1 MIRRAL
7 LVLSAAA
14 AALGLAGA
22 PVAAQPKYEYPSMPA
37 AGTPKPFAVPA
48 SETYRLA
55 NGLQVTLIPYG
66 QVPKASVQLRVY
78 SGSLNEGEDV
88 GLAALAAQ
96 MLREGAGGRSG
107 ADIAAAA
114 AAMGG
119 NLNVGAGPHETF
131 FALNVL
137 TEHAD
142 DAVRLIADVGQRP
155 DIPASEFERVRQ
167 SYARNVAVNKSQP
180 QSAADAALAAAYYGP
195 KHPYGRLFPADAQV
209 KAYTADDVRRFYR
222 ANFGAKRAR
231 LFVAGRFDKAAV
243 KAAIEQAFGGWAGG
257 PERLSLPPSPQ
268 PGPKVIL
275 VDRPGAPQSTLRLA
289 FPAPVTGAPEDIGFR
304 VTNALLGGS
313 FTSRITANLRE
324 QKGYTYS
331 PFSGLSHNPGET
343 QWGFDADV
351 TTDVTG
357 AALKEVFGEIRRLQN
372 EAVPEEEAAGMRTW
386 MAGTFVLQN
395 ASPGG
400 LIQSVAERDFHG
412 LPASWLTDYV
422 PSVLRVSGADMQR
435 LAGTSLPLAKMTL
448 VVVGDLAK
456 VEPQLKSLPELQGVT
471 FERVT
476 PF

>member
-7 LVLSAAA
+7 LVLGAAA
-14 AALGLAGA
+14 AALGLAA
-22 PVAAQPKYEYPSMPA
+22 PLAAQPKYEYPPMPA
-37 AGTPKPFAVPA
+37 GGTPKPFAVPV

-55 NGLQVTLIPYG
+55 NGMQVTLIPYG
-66 QVPKASVQLRVY
+66 QVPKAVVNLRVY
-78 SGSLNEGEDV
+78 AGSLNEGEDV

-119 NLNVGAGPHETF
+119 NLNVGAGTHETF
-131 FALNVL
+131 FGLNVL
-137 TEHAD
+137 AEHAD
-142 DAVRLIADVGQRP
+142 AAVRLIADLGQRP
-155 DIPASEFERVRQ
+155 DLPASEFERVRQ
-167 SYARNVAVNKSQP
+167 SYARNVAVAKSQP

-195 KHPYGRLFPADAQV
+195 KHPYGRVFPTEAQL

-257 PERLSLPPSPQ
+257 PERLGLPPTPQ

-289 FPAPVTGAPEDIGFR
+289 FPAPVAGAPEDIGFR

-313 FTSRITANLRE
+313 FTSRITANIRE

-331 PFSGLSHNPGET
+331 PFSSLSHNVGEA

-372 EAVPEEEAAGMRTW
+372 ESVPEEEAAGMRTW

-395 ASPGG
+395 ASAAG
-400 LIQSVAERDFHG
+400 LIGSIAERDFHG
-412 LPASWLTDYV
+412 LPANWLTDYV
-422 PSVLRVSGADMQR
+422 PNVLRVSGADMQR
-435 LAGTSLPLAKMTL
+435 LAGRSLPLGKMIL

-456 VEPQLKSLPELQGVT
+456 VEPQLKALPELQGVQ
-471 FERVT
+471 FQRVT

>member
-1 MIRRAL
+1 MIRRIPLAFW
-7 LVLSAAA
+7 AA
-14 AALGLAGA
+14 AALGLAAA
-22 PVAAQPKYEYPSMPA
+22 PLAAQPKYDYPPMPA

-66 QVPKASVQLRVY
+66 QVPKAVVNLRVY
-78 SGSLNEGEDV
+78 AGSLNEGEEV

-119 NLNVGAGPHETF
+119 NLNINSGAHETTF
-131 FALNVL
+131 GLNVL
-137 TEHAD
+137 SEHAD
-142 DAVRLIADVGQRP
+142 DAVRLIADLGQRP
-155 DIPASEFERVRQ
+155 DLPASEFERVRQ
-167 SYARNVAVNKSQP
+167 SYARNVAVGKSQP

-195 KHPYGRLFPADAQV
+195 SHPYGRVFPTDAQLAGY
-209 KAYTADDVRRFYR
+209 KLADIRRFYES
-222 ANFGAKRAR
+222 NFGAKRAR
-231 LFVAGRFDKAAV
+231 LFVAGRFDKVAV
-243 KAAIEQAFGGWAGG
+243 KAAIQQAFGSWTGG

-275 VDRPGAPQSTLRLA
+275 VDRPGAPQSTVRIA
-289 FPAPVTGAPEDIGFR
+289 FPAPVAGAPEDIGFR
-304 VTNALLGGS
+304 VTDALLGGS
-313 FTSRITANLRE
+313 FTSRITANIRE

-331 PFSGLSHNPGET
+331 PFSTVSYNPGQA
-343 QWGFDADV
+343 QWEFDADV

-357 AALKEVFGEIRRLQN
+357 AALKEVFGEIRRLQT
-372 EAVPEEEAAGMRTW
+372 EPVPEEEAAGMRTW

-395 ASPGG
+395 ASSAG
-400 LIQSVAERDFHG
+400 LIGSIAERDFHG
-412 LPASWLTDYV
+412 LPAAWLTDYV
-422 PSVLRVSGADMQR
+422 PNVLKVTGSEMQA
-435 LAGTSLPLAKMTL
+435 LAARTLPLNRMTL

-456 VEPQLKSLPELQGVT
+456 VEAQLKALPELQGVP
-471 FERVT
+471 FQRVT

>member
-1 MIRRAL
+1 MIRR
-7 LVLSAAA
+7 VLAAA
-14 AALGLAGA
+14 AALGLAAA
-22 PVAAQPKYEYPSMPA
+22 PLAAQPPKYDYPPMPA
-37 AGTPKPFAVPA
+37 AGSPKPFAVPA

-66 QVPKASVQLRVY
+66 QVPKAAVQLRVY

-119 NLNVGAGPHETF
+119 NLGVGAGAHETF
-131 FALNVL
+131 FTLNVL
-137 TEHAD
+137 SEHAD

-155 DIPASEFERVRQ
+155 DLPASEFDRVKQ
-167 SYARNVAVNKSQP
+167 AYARNVAVGKSQP

-195 KHPYGRLFPADAQV
+195 KHPYGRLFPTDARL
-209 KAYTADDVRRFYR
+209 AGYTLADVRRFYE

-231 LFVAGRFDKAAV
+231 LFVAGRFDSAAV
-243 KAAIEQAFGGWAGG
+243 KAAIQQAFGGWAGG
-257 PERLSLPPSPQ
+257 PERLRLPPSPQ

-275 VDRPGAPQSTLRLA
+275 VDRPGAPQSTVRVA
-289 FPAPVTGAPEDIGFR
+289 FPAPVAGAPEDIGFR

-313 FTSRITANLRE
+313 FTSRITANIRE

-331 PFSGLSHNPGET
+331 PFSGLSYNPGET

-357 AALKEVFGEIRRLQN
+357 AALKEVFGEIRRLQT

-400 LIQSVAERDFHG
+400 LIQSIAERDFHG
-412 LPASWLTDYV
+412 LPSNWLTDYV
-422 PSVLRVSGADMQR
+422 PSVLRVTGADMQG
-435 LAGTSLPLAKMTL
+435 LAGRTLPLGKMTL

-456 VEPQLKSLPELQGVT
+456 VEPQLKALPELQGVP
-471 FERVT
+471 FQRVT

>member
-7 LVLSAAA
+7 LALGAAA
-14 AALGLAGA
+14 AAFGLAAA
-22 PVAAQPKYEYPSMPA
+22 PLAAQPKYEYPPMPA
-37 AGTPKPFAVPA
+37 AGAPKPFAVPA

-119 NLNVGAGPHETF
+119 NLNIGAGAHETF
-131 FALNVL
+131 FSLNVL

-155 DIPASEFERVRQ
+155 DFPASEFERVRQ
-167 SYARNVAVNKSQP
+167 SYARSVAVNKSQP

-195 KHPYGRLFPADAQV
+195 KHPYGRLFPSDAQV
-209 KAYTADDVRRFYR
+209 AAYKADDVRRFYR
-222 ANFGAKRAR
+222 ANFGARRAR

-257 PERLSLPPSPQ
+257 PERLSLPPAPQ

-289 FPAPVTGAPEDIGFR
+289 FPAPVAGAPEDIGFR

-313 FTSRITANLRE
+313 FTSRITANIRE

-422 PSVLRVSGADMQR
+422 PSLLRVSGADMQR
-435 LAGTSLPLAKMTL
+435 LAGRSLPLGKMTL

-456 VEPQLKSLPELQGVT
+456 VEPQLKALPELQGVQ
-471 FERVT
+471 FQRVT

>member
-7 LVLSAAA
+7 LVLGAAA
-14 AALGLAGA
+14 AVGLAA
-22 PVAAQPKYEYPSMPA
+22 TPLAAQPKYEYPAMPA
-37 AGTPKPFAVPA
+37 AGTPRPFAVPQ

-55 NGLQVTLIPYG
+55 NGMQVTLIPYG
-66 QVPKASVQLRVY
+66 LVPKAVVNLRVY
-78 SGSLNEGEDV
+78 AGSLNEGEDV

-119 NLNVGAGPHETF
+119 NLNVGAGVHETF
-131 FALNVL
+131 FGLNVL
-137 TEHAD
+137 SEHAD
-142 DAVRLIADVGQRP
+142 DAVRLIADVGRRP
-155 DIPASEFERVRQ
+155 DLPESQFERVRQ
-167 SYARNVAVNKSQP
+167 SYARNVAVGKSQP

-195 KHPYGRLFPADAQV
+195 NHPYGRLFPTDARL
-209 KAYTADDVRRFYR
+209 AGYTPAGVRRFYE

-243 KAAIEQAFGGWAGG
+243 KAAIEQAFGSWTGG
-257 PERLSLPPSPQ
+257 PERLSLPPSPR

-275 VDRPGAPQSTLRLA
+275 VDRPGAPQSTVRVA
-289 FPAPVTGAPEDIGFR
+289 FPAPIAGSPDDIGFR
-304 VTNALLGGS
+304 VTDALLGGS
-313 FTSRITANLRE
+313 FTSRITANIRE

-331 PFSGLSHNPGET
+331 PFSTVSYNPGQA
-343 QWGFDADV
+343 QWEFNADV

-357 AALKEVFGEIRRLQN
+357 AALKEVFGEIRRLQT
-372 EAVPEEEAAGMRTW
+372 EAVPEEEAGGMRTW

-395 ASPGG
+395 ASAAG
-400 LIQSVAERDFHG
+400 LIGSIAERDFHG
-412 LPASWLTDYV
+412 LPADWLTGYV
-422 PSVLRVSGADMQR
+422 PNVLKVSGADMQR
-435 LAGTSLPLAKMTL
+435 LAGRTLPLGKMTL

-456 VEPQLKSLPELQGVT
+456 VEPQLKALPELREVPFQ
-471 FERVT
+471 RVT

>member
-7 LVLSAAA
+7 LVLAGAAA
-14 AALGLAGA
+14 FGLAAA
-22 PVAAQPKYEYPSMPA
+22 PIAAQPKYEYPPMPA

-48 SETYRLA
+48 SETYRLS

-66 QVPKASVQLRVY
+66 QVPKAAVQLRVFA
-78 SGSLNEGEDV
+78 GSLNEGEDV

-119 NLNVGAGPHETF
+119 NLNVGAGAHETF

-137 TEHAD
+137 SEHAD

-155 DIPASEFERVRQ
+155 DLPQSEFERVRQ
-167 SYARNVAVNKSQP
+167 AYARNVAVSKSQP

-195 KHPYGRLFPADAQV
+195 KHPYGRLFPTDAQL

-243 KAAIEQAFGGWAGG
+243 KAAIEQAFGSWTGG
-257 PERLSLPPSPQ
+257 PERLSLPPTPQ
-268 PGPKVIL
+268 PGPRVIL

-289 FPAPVTGAPEDIGFR
+289 FPGPAAGAPEDIGFR

-313 FTSRITANLRE
+313 FTSRITANIRE

-331 PFSGLSHNPGET
+331 PYSSLSHNPGET

-357 AALKEVFGEIRRLQN
+357 AALKEVFGEIRRLQT

-412 LPASWLTDYV
+412 LPAGWLTDYV
-422 PSVLRVSGADMQR
+422 PSLLRVSGADMQR
-435 LAGTSLPLAKMTL
+435 LAGRSLPLGKMTL

-456 VEPQLKSLPELQGVT
+456 VEPQLKALPELKGVT
-471 FERVT
+471 FQRVT

>member
-7 LVLSAAA
+7 AAAALAA
-14 AALGLAGA
+14 AALGSAAA
-22 PVAAQPKYEYPSMPA
+22 PLAAQPKYEYPPMPA

-55 NGLQVTLIPYG
+55 NGMQVTLIPYG
-66 QVPKASVQLRVY
+66 NVPKASVQLRVH
-78 SGSLNEGEDV
+78 SGSLNEGENV

-119 NLNVGAGPHETF
+119 NLSIGAGAHETF

-155 DIPASEFERVRQ
+155 DFPQSEFERVRQ

-195 KHPYGRLFPADAQV
+195 KHPYGRLFPTDAQLAGY
-209 KAYTADDVRRFYR
+209 KADDVRRFYR

-243 KAAIEQAFGGWAGG
+243 KAAIEQAFGGWAAG
-257 PERLSLPPSPQ
+257 PERLSLPPTLQ

-275 VDRPGAPQSTLRLA
+275 VDRPGAPQSTLRIA
-289 FPAPVTGAPEDIGFR
+289 FPAPVAGAPEDIGFR

-313 FTSRITANLRE
+313 FTSRITANIRE

-412 LPASWLTDYV
+412 LPANWLTDYV

-435 LAGTSLPLAKMTL
+435 LAGRTLPLGSMTL

-456 VEPQLKSLPELQGVT
+456 VEPQLKALPELQGVP
-471 FERVT
+471 FQRVT